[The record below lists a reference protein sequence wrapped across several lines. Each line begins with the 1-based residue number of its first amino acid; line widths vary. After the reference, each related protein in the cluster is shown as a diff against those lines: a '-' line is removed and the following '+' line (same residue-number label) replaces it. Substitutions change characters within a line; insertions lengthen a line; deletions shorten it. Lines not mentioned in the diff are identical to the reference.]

1 MIILYLISF
10 YVNSVHHGIY
20 QRHEF
25 LPRRPGFLEAS
36 TSITE
41 APTEPPVEAVLVF
54 DSAMP
59 GMLPK
64 AVWHSKV
71 GFFGWKTMEF

>member
-1 MIILYLISF
+1 ME
-10 YVNSVHHGIY
+10 V
-20 QRHEF
+20 
-25 LPRRPGFLEAS
+25 S

-41 APTEPPVEAVLVF
+41 APTEPPMEAVLVF

-71 GFFGWKTMEF
+71 RIFGVRKLWNFLKIEDEVKIYVR